1 MNFRVEFEQKRLPA
15 IVYSDEQNLVNF
27 IHSLFDPK
35 EVPIRLLFQMPY
47 DRENVK
53 CPYDIDK
60 IHVDSRVLSVKD
72 DVPDFAVFTIDMPE
86 PDEVG
91 MAYRIFIC
99 LGKAYDYPAYFLAE
113 KSSDDSYVICMINE
127 RGDHFSFMK
136 VPEDRVDQLQA
147 IAYLYGQYWSLKT
160 NENTQVD
167 KKSRYYIEQD
177 YIPHVLFK
185 NEHLGETLL
194 RSLLEGDAK
203 MMHTLFDSIYKTREE
218 ECPYSEEQF
227 AVKVKEIP
235 GEDNAPKFSVI
246 TIDLPKPEEMLLSS
260 RIFICVKPSLEDLR
274 YFLVEKSFDDEYALC
289 GKDGEGAH
297 LNFGKAPELEIEQ
310 FKKVCEIYNNYLK
323 SLPGE

>member
-1 MNFRVEFEQKRLPA
+1 MNFRLEFEQKRLPG

-27 IHSLFDPK
+27 IHLLFDPK
-35 EVPIRLLFQMPY
+35 NVPIRLLFQMPY
-47 DRENVK
+47 DQENVK

-60 IHVDSRVLSVKD
+60 IHVDSRVLSVND

-86 PDEVG
+86 PDEIG

-113 KSSDDSYVICMINE
+113 KSSDDSYVISMINE

-147 IAYLYGQYWSLKT
+147 VAYLYGQYWSLKT
-160 NENTQVD
+160 NGNTEVGN
-167 KKSRYYIEQD
+167 KSRYYIEQD

-185 NEHLGETLL
+185 NELLGETLL
-194 RSLLEGDAK
+194 RSLLKGDTK
-203 MMHTLFDSIYKTREE
+203 MMHTLFDSIYKTKEE
-218 ECPYSEEQF
+218 ECPYGEEQLV
-227 AVKVKEIP
+227 VKVKEISD
-235 GEDNAPKFSVI
+235 EDNVPKFSVI

-260 RIFICVKPSLEDLR
+260 RIFICVKPSLENLR
-274 YFLVEKSFDDEYALC
+274 YFLVEKSFDDEFALC

-323 SLPGE
+323 SLQGE